1 MYAYRPGLT
10 TSIVDRCCGRRS
22 HRLSITGHVVY
33 RVGVGLSGV
42 RFNAPPHTD
51 DLLTGAKHPAFSTN
65 HFADT
70 IDNQT
75 LHYYDQD

>member
-33 RVGVGLSGV
+33 RVGVGLSLMPRPTQMIFWQV
-42 RFNAPPHTD
+42 QNTPPSQPITSLI
-51 DLLTGAKHPAFSTN
+51 LLTTKHYITM
-65 HFADT
+65 T
-70 IDNQT
+70 KI
-75 LHYYDQD
+75 